1 MRIRGRRFIVLL
13 TIVAMVVANA
23 VGPQLAYAAHHPAA
37 DDAGPSSGHHD
48 HTSHSYKHH
57 AATVAEQRTADAD
70 TRRDVGDQSG
80 ICCFTVTCTATG
92 DIIAAP
98 APPAAPLP
106 ASNAPVQ
113 CDDTLRTL
121 NLRAIDPPPKSV

>member
-1 MRIRGRRFIVLL
+1 MRTRGRSFIVFL
-13 TIVAMVVANA
+13 TILAMVVANA

-37 DDAGPSSGHHD
+37 GDAGLSSDHHD
-48 HTSHSYKHH
+48 YSSHSYKDH
-57 AATVAEQRTADAD
+57 ATEAEQSRAAAD
-70 TRRDVGDQSG
+70 TRSGVGDQSN

-106 ASNAPVQ
+106 ASDTPLQ
-113 CDDTLRTL
+113 RDDSLRTF
-121 NLRAIDPPPKSV
+121 NTRAIDPPPKFV